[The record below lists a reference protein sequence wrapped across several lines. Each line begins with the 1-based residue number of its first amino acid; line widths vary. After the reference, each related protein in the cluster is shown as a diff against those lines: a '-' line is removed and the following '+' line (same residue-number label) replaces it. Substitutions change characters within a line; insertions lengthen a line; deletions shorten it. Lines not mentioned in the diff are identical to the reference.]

1 MSSNRHR
8 RWFHYS
14 LVGLLV
20 FLCLAMTLAAFLLL
34 RRGKLPRT
42 GVINGSS
49 MEPVLQG
56 PRFEWT
62 CSHCSS
68 LQSFALDTCK
78 SNQPF
83 RCPTCNIL
91 HGDSAVDMDD
101 VKSVKERMRPGEQV
115 RFATLRSVRTLRA
128 AEIASGVVQP
138 SGMQRGDIVVFQESV
153 SGKREVKRVVGFA
166 GEHVSIV
173 GGDVLVNGER
183 WSKAL
188 QQTLR
193 QSILV
198 HAWDPSNALGRPK
211 NSVQQDAGW
220 KAARGHFQGELNAEL
235 GELTFSTRSNGAIDN
250 QLPLNAHDSHAIK
263 LVHDFGFALQITQ
276 PDEVWSLD
284 CNFCSPTSRPKVTVA
299 LTKRTITITSMEQVA
314 KKELVQTENQS
325 IWLVVAMVDGELI
338 VGSQDEEWLRTRL
351 PKVSV
356 DVESAI
362 QVTRPP
368 IVLSVPTGRLVVDQ
382 LLVFRDIYYRGQL
395 DSETQTWEPGDH
407 VVVLGDNVSAS
418 SDSRDRWPDGLPTNA
433 VKGIVLQTENPME
446 CLLKQR

>member
-1 MSSNRHR
+1 
-8 RWFHYS
+8 
-14 LVGLLV
+14 
-20 FLCLAMTLAAFLLL
+20 MTLAAFILL
-34 RRGKLPRT
+34 RRGRLPRN

-49 MEPVLQG
+49 MEPILQG

-62 CSHCSS
+62 CTNCSS

-78 SNQPF
+78 SDQPF
-83 RCPTCNIL
+83 RCPTCNKL
-91 HGDSAVDMDD
+91 DVELAVDFKDIER
-101 VKSVKERMRPGEQV
+101 VKEGIRLGEQV
-115 RFATLRSVRTLRA
+115 RFATLRSVRTMRA

-153 SGKREVKRVVGFA
+153 NRKREVKRVVGFT

-183 WSKAL
+183 WSKSL

-198 HAWDPSNALGRPK
+198 QAWDPSNTFGLPE

-220 KAARGHFQGELNAEL
+220 KAANGQFQGELNAEL
-235 GELTFSTRSNGAIDN
+235 GVLTFSSRLNGAIDN
-250 QLPLNAHDSHAIK
+250 QLPLNAHDSHAIM
-263 LVHDFGFALQITQ
+263 LVHDFGFALQLTQ
-276 PDEVWSLD
+276 PDEAWSMD
-284 CNFCSPTSRPKVTVA
+284 CNFCSPASRPKVTVA
-299 LTKRTITITSMEQVA
+299 LDQRSITITSMEQVA
-314 KKELVQTENQS
+314 KKELVQQEKKS
-325 IWLVVAMVDGELI
+325 LWLVVAMVDGELI
-338 VGSQDEEWLRTRL
+338 VGCQDEEWLRTKL
-351 PKVSV
+351 PKVAV
-356 DVESAI
+356 DVDNVN

-368 IVLSVPTGRLVVDQ
+368 IVLAVPTGRLVFDQ
-382 LLVFRDIYYRGQL
+382 LLVFRDVYYRGQL

-407 VVVLGDNVSAS
+407 VIVLGDNVSAS
-418 SDSRDRWPDGLPTNA
+418 GDSRDRWPDGLPTNA